1 MAKIKLFISS
11 PGDPS
16 VGLWGTYSEVNID
29 DNVIWSHDM
38 IDDLK
43 EYLAGL
49 YDTKKELVVTERENI
64 LATIADLK
72 QEIYYRQAALC
83 DSMQEDVYDKSKQII
98 RDLKAKSKKL
108 EKKLLDG
115 GLI

>member
-1 MAKIKLFISS
+1 MARIKFYISS

-16 VGLWGTYSEVNID
+16 VGLWGIYSEVLID
-29 DNVIWSHDM
+29 DNIVWSHDM
-38 IDDLK
+38 IDDFK
-43 EYLAGL
+43 EHLAEL

-64 LATIADLK
+64 LATIAEGK
-72 QEIYYRQAALC
+72 REILFIESELHDGMEEEEYVTIKI
-83 DSMQEDVYDKSKQII
+83 DISNKEKQI
-98 RDLKAKSKKL
+98 KKL

>member
-29 DNVIWSHDM
+29 DNVVWSHDM
-38 IDDLK
+38 IGELK
-43 EYLAGL
+43 EFLAGL

-64 LATIADLK
+64 LAVIAEAKRENLFIEAELHDGMEEGDYTRIKKELSNR
-72 QEIYYRQAALC
+72 E
-83 DSMQEDVYDKSKQII
+83 KQI
-98 RDLKAKSKKL
+98 KKL

>member
-38 IDDLK
+38 IDELK
-43 EYLAGL
+43 EFLAGL

-64 LATIADLK
+64 LTTIAEGK
-72 QEIYYRQAALC
+72 REIYFIEAELHDGMEEEEYGKIKKDISNR
-83 DSMQEDVYDKSKQII
+83 EKQI
-98 RDLKAKSKKL
+98 KKL

-115 GLI
+115 ELI